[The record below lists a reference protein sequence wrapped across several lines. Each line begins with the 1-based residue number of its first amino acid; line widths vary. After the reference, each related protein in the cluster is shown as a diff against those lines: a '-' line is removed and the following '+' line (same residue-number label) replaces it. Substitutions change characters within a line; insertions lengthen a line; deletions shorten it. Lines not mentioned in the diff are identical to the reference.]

1 MNGSLPVLIVDDEP
15 VVRES
20 LAAWIAEDGY
30 PAEAV
35 ASGEEAVDRALAKDY
50 LAFLVDLKMPGG
62 MDGIETMRRIR
73 ALRTDAKVVIIT
85 AHGTID
91 TAVEAMKEGAED
103 YVLKPFNPE
112 DVSVILERIAALRRL
127 AEAPGRSARD
137 AGDAFHGVISRNP
150 RMRDLFGLIA
160 EVASLRSTVL
170 IEGESGTGKEVVA
183 RAIHQAGAR
192 AGRPFVKVSCAA
204 LTETLLESE
213 LFGHEAGSFTGATGR
228 KKGKFELA
236 DGGTLLLDEIGDISP
251 KLQVD
256 LLRVL
261 QERRFFRVGGTEEI
275 LVDVRF
281 LAATN
286 RPLRAAVREG
296 SFREDLFYRLNVIHV
311 QVPPLRERPED
322 VPLLADHFLRR
333 FAQEVGRDAST
344 LSEDA
349 VAALLRHDWPG
360 NVREL
365 ENAMERALVTCRS
378 GVIGAADLAFLFEPD
393 VAGGWTAPAN
403 LSLKAVEAEVIRAV
417 LRRTGGNIKEAAAIL
432 GIDRSTLYEKMRRYD
447 IER

>member
-1 MNGSLPVLIVDDEP
+1 MRGPLPVLIVDDEP

-20 LAAWIAEDGY
+20 LAAWISEDGY
-30 PAEAV
+30 AVDAV
-35 ASGEEAVDRALAKDY
+35 ASGEEAVERAAARDH
-50 LAFLVDLKMPGG
+50 LAFLVDLKMPPGI
-62 MDGIETMRRIR
+62 DGIETMRRIR
-73 ALRTDAKVVIIT
+73 SLRADAKVVIIT

-127 AEAPGRSARD
+127 ADEPERAAAV
-137 AGDAFHGVISRNP
+137 AGESFHGVLSRDP
-150 RMRDLFGLIA
+150 RMRALFGLIA
-160 EVASLRSTVL
+160 EVANLRSTVL
-170 IEGESGTGKEVVA
+170 IEGESGTGKEVIA
-183 RAIHQAGAR
+183 RAIHEAGDR
-192 AGRPFVKVSCAA
+192 VRRPFIKVSCAA

-228 KKGKFELA
+228 KKGKFEMA

-275 LVDVRF
+275 VVDVRF

-311 QVPPLRERPED
+311 QVPPLRERPAD
-322 VPLLADHFLRR
+322 VPLLAEHFLRR
-333 FAQEVGRDAST
+333 SAAETGREVCT
-344 LSEDA
+344 LSDDA
-349 VAALLRHDWPG
+349 VDALLRHEWPG

-365 ENAMERALVTCRS
+365 DNAMERAQVSCRS
-378 GVIGAADLAFLFEPD
+378 GVIRTSDLAFLFEAD
-393 VAGGWTAPAN
+393 GTVGWTAPAN
-403 LSLKAVEAEVIRAV
+403 LSLKEVESEVIRAV
-417 LRRTGGNIKEAAAIL
+417 LRRTGGNIKEAATIL